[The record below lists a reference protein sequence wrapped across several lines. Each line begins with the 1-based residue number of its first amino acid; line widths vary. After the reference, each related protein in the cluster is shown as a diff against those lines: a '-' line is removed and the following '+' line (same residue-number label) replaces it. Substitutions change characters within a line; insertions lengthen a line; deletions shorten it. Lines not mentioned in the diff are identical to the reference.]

1 MKLEEVL
8 VFVFLILNVETQQE
22 QYFASSDFPV
32 LDYEDLKTS
41 TVLYNVRNKIRC
53 GIICSQICT
62 SSQTNKIMYNVDH
75 PNITQSQCA
84 VFNGNCYFVK
94 KVTSCIKVRSDNVT
108 ILIYFRL
115 RHVTSC
121 IKVRRDNVTIL
132 IYFRLRHVTS
142 CIKVRRDNVTILI
155 YFRLRHVTSCI
166 KVRRDNVTIL
176 IYFRLR
182 HVTSC
187 IKVRSDNFTTTCSC
201 LFPYY
206 GSYCHLILSSCEDV
220 KHSMESLVN
229 GIYSVTTIRGEIIE
243 IFCDFQKTQII
254 TFISKKSLSYLTT
267 PDLMQFG
274 SNRTRV
280 VLRQNWIN
288 YQKDS
293 ILSQLTTHS
302 SIPLSIYING
312 IGNFKEPVN
321 TVLGEY
327 LYLGF
332 LNKSSIHKG
341 SINGYATDSK
351 DQNFSNCNNDSNSYF
366 NFYPNLENEN
376 PSITTNSSIKVD
388 MFAWTKTGVRIAE
401 NQKLSSDYFYVTEI
415 HFGGCGGL
423 TTSSIW
429 RSVNGTAL
437 GLITDF

>member
-1 MKLEEVL
+1 MKLEEIL
-8 VFVFLILNVETQQE
+8 VFVSLILNVETQRE
-22 QYFASSDFPV
+22 QYFASSDSAL
-32 LDYEDLKTS
+32 LDYKDLKIS

-53 GIICSQICT
+53 GIICSQIST

-94 KVTSCIKVRSDNVT
+94 KVTSCIKRRSNN
-108 ILIYFRL
+108 
-115 RHVTSC
+115 SA
-121 IKVRRDNVTIL
+121 
-132 IYFRLRHVTS
+132 
-142 CIKVRRDNVTILI
+142 
-155 YFRLRHVTSCI
+155 
-166 KVRRDNVTIL
+166 
-176 IYFRLR
+176 
-182 HVTSC
+182 
-187 IKVRSDNFTTTCSC
+187 CSC
-201 LFPYY
+201 MSPYY
-206 GSYCHLILSSCEDV
+206 GSYCHLVLSSCEDV

-229 GIYSVTTIRGEIIE
+229 GIYSVATISGEIIE

-254 TFISKKSLSYLTT
+254 TFISKQSLSYLTT

-312 IGNFKEPVN
+312 IGNFKEPAN
-321 TVLGEY
+321 TVFGDFIF
-327 LYLGF
+327 LGF
-332 LNKSSIHKG
+332 LDLSNIYQDSV
-341 SINGYATDSK
+341 NGYATDSV
-351 DQNFSNCNNDSNSYF
+351 DNDFANCKEFGHSYF
-366 NFYPNLENEN
+366 NFYPNLENKE
-376 PSITTNSSIKVD
+376 PTYTTNASNKVD
-388 MFAWTKTGVRIAE
+388 IFAWTQTGVTIAA
-401 NQKLSSDYFYVTEI
+401 NQELTLDYFYVTEI

-423 TTSSIW
+423 TTSSYW
-429 RSVNGTAL
+429 RTINGTAL